1 MVFLALVPILV
12 LVPYK
17 ITLLSN
23 KRSEIEAI
31 LNVLVPYKITLL
43 SNRCLWRC
51 ARHAVLVPYKITLLS
66 NLKFEFKCCYGQ
78 HV

>member
-1 MVFLALVPILV
+1 MTVRTVPKV

-23 KRSEIEAI
+23 VSVPWVS
-31 LNVLVPYKITLL
+31 LLFVLVPYKITLL
-43 SNRCLWRC
+43 SNERELLKSGVC
-51 ARHAVLVPYKITLLS
+51 VLVPYKITLLS

>member
-1 MVFLALVPILV
+1 MGADIPSFV

-23 KRSEIEAI
+23 
-31 LNVLVPYKITLL
+31 
-43 SNRCLWRC
+43 SNFVFTKTTF
-51 ARHAVLVPYKITLLS
+51 VLVPYKITLLS
-66 NLKFEFKCCYGQ
+66 NLKFEFKCRYGR

>member
-1 MVFLALVPILV
+1 MPRIKIV

-23 KRSEIEAI
+23 GSGDGDGSG
-31 LNVLVPYKITLL
+31 Y
-43 SNRCLWRC
+43 
-51 ARHAVLVPYKITLLS
+51 VLVPYKITLLS
-66 NLKFEFKCCYGQ
+66 NLKFEFKYCYGQ

>member
-1 MVFLALVPILV
+1 MIDV

-23 KRSEIEAI
+23 
-31 LNVLVPYKITLL
+31 PQHTL
-43 SNRCLWRC
+43 
-51 ARHAVLVPYKITLLS
+51 RHGLRVLVPYKITLLS

>member
-1 MVFLALVPILV
+1 MVKKV

-23 KRSEIEAI
+23 GYDK
-31 LNVLVPYKITLL
+31 NGNKVYVLVPYKITLL
-43 SNRCLWRC
+43 SNVGKETFSGS
-51 ARHAVLVPYKITLLS
+51 AVLVPYKITLLS

>member
-1 MVFLALVPILV
+1 MPQDIFAASV

-23 KRSEIEAI
+23 DVSGTGDDPS
-31 LNVLVPYKITLL
+31 VLVPYKITLL
-43 SNRCLWRC
+43 SNDSL
-51 ARHAVLVPYKITLLS
+51 ARIELPDVLVPYKITLLS

>member
-1 MVFLALVPILV
+1 MRLLSV

-23 KRSEIEAI
+23 SFGMVCLL
-31 LNVLVPYKITLL
+31 LN
-43 SNRCLWRC
+43 
-51 ARHAVLVPYKITLLS
+51 VLVPYKITLLS

>member
-1 MVFLALVPILV
+1 MWRLGVDEKV

-23 KRSEIEAI
+23 MVTVPTDTQE
-31 LNVLVPYKITLL
+31 VLVPYKITLL
-43 SNRCLWRC
+43 SNGCGEYGGHTL
-51 ARHAVLVPYKITLLS
+51 VLVPYKITLLS
-66 NLKFEFKCCYGQ
+66 NLKFELKCCYGQ

>member
-1 MVFLALVPILV
+1 MKFVNTTV

-23 KRSEIEAI
+23 GDEENDKIYI
-31 LNVLVPYKITLL
+31 VLVPYKITLL
-43 SNRCLWRC
+43 SNALKNVPRDEE
-51 ARHAVLVPYKITLLS
+51 VLVPYKITLLS
-66 NLKFEFKCCYGQ
+66 NLKFEFKCRYGR

>member
-1 MVFLALVPILV
+1 MESSRNLSGV

-23 KRSEIEAI
+23 LESR
-31 LNVLVPYKITLL
+31 LTHLT
-43 SNRCLWRC
+43 R
-51 ARHAVLVPYKITLLS
+51 VLVPYKITLLS
-66 NLKFEFKCCYGQ
+66 NLKFELKCCYGQ

>member
-1 MVFLALVPILV
+1 MAEV

-23 KRSEIEAI
+23 VHCAVY
-31 LNVLVPYKITLL
+31 LVGYVLVPYKITLL
-43 SNRCLWRC
+43 SNCITPQRSAPL
-51 ARHAVLVPYKITLLS
+51 VLVPYKITLLS

>member
-1 MVFLALVPILV
+1 MLGERLGKVLVPYKITLLSNQSSPILASRLV

-23 KRSEIEAI
+23 EPRIRTNI
-31 LNVLVPYKITLL
+31 
-43 SNRCLWRC
+43 RR
-51 ARHAVLVPYKITLLS
+51 VLVPYKITLLS